1 MRTIRRTISRQSRFC
16 PSRLCPSRLRPSRF
30 CMVAATAGHL
40 AACLGIGSSASA
52 DSPFAS
58 AVISYVAGT
67 GAATGFTNA
76 ASTLGSPERFSGEGL
91 IPGAVTPFQ
100 PAFRPDE
107 IVSLGVGG
115 SLVVTFDHDVT
126 DDPRNPFGIDLIVFG
141 NAFFTDS
148 SFGVGV
154 VAGLATEG
162 GTIAVSAD
170 AVAWTTVRGLAA
182 DGLFPT
188 LGYQDVGPYSTTAGQ
203 VPTDFLRPM
212 NPTISFSS
220 LVGLG
225 YEALLDKYDGS
236 GGGVGIDI
244 GALGLSAI
252 RFVRISGPTVS
263 GFSPEVDAFSDVA
276 ALPPQADLDG
286 NGAVGAGDL
295 AMLLSAWGTSD
306 PAADLDGSGMV
317 GSTDLAF
324 ILSAWTMG
332 ATP

>member
-1 MRTIRRTISRQSRFC
+1 
-16 PSRLCPSRLRPSRF
+16 
-30 CMVAATAGHL
+30 
-40 AACLGIGSSASA
+40 
-52 DSPFAS
+52 
-58 AVISYVAGT
+58 
-67 GAATGFTNA
+67 
-76 ASTLGSPERFSGEGL
+76 
-91 IPGAVTPFQ
+91 
-100 PAFRPDE
+100 
-107 IVSLGVGG
+107 
-115 SLVVTFDHDVT
+115 
-126 DDPRNPFGIDLIVFG
+126 
-141 NAFFTDS
+141 
-148 SFGVGV
+148 
-154 VAGLATEG
+154 
-162 GTIAVSAD
+162 
-170 AVAWTTVRGLAA
+170 
-182 DGLFPT
+182 
-188 LGYQDVGPYSTTAGQ
+188 
-203 VPTDFLRPM
+203 M

-276 ALPPQADLDG
+276 ALPPQVDLDG
-286 NGAVGAGDL
+286 NGVVGAGDL